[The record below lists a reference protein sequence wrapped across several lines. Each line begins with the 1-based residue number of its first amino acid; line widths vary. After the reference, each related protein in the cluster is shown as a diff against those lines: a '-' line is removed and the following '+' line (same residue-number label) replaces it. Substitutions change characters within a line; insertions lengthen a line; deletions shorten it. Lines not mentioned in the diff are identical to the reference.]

1 MAKVAVDDIS
11 AFYLPHFT
19 FFMSFKMFLA
29 RFACHTAKRKRKK
42 KDEEKKI
49 IKWTKK
55 IKNLR
60 KKNSGSEIKK
70 ICRFSRSLRFKPISA
85 KAIEEIVDNFCSL
98 S

>member
-42 KDEEKKI
+42 KTKKKNYKMNQKKFKNYGKKI
-49 IKWTKK
+49 LAVK
-55 IKNLR
+55 
-60 KKNSGSEIKK
+60 
-70 ICRFSRSLRFKPISA
+70 
-85 KAIEEIVDNFCSL
+85 
-98 S
+98 